1 MILLKL
7 TEALQKE
14 NAGFWLERLEAGKSG
29 RMHIAVMTEPYLS
42 LVLSG
47 EKTMESRFSKRKQPP
62 WGKVAQGDTVILKKS
77 GGGYVGIFEAGSVR
91 FFHPESR
98 EETAA
103 IQSSWNDR
111 LCIREDFRQAKA
123 DSRYVTLIEIERLCR
138 FEPFFLTFA
147 NRQAWIVL

>member
-1 MILLKL
+1 M
-7 TEALQKE
+7 
-14 NAGFWLERLEAGKSG
+14 
-29 RMHIAVMTEPYLS
+29 
-42 LVLSG
+42 
-47 EKTMESRFSKRKQPP
+47 
-62 WGKVAQGDTVILKKS
+62 ILKKS
-77 GGGYVGIFEAGSVR
+77 GGGYVGILEAGSVR